1 MFEREESHPGKGSN
15 IIEGSL
21 STQSLDCFLEQEA
34 RSLKP
39 GARMRIIHLQQLV
52 EGSLHHFRHR
62 AVLFPLAEGT
72 C

>member
-1 MFEREESHPGKGSN
+1 
-15 IIEGSL
+15 
-21 STQSLDCFLEQEA
+21 
-34 RSLKP
+34 
-39 GARMRIIHLQQLV
+39 MRIIHLQQLV